1 MITLFIIFVLMVGLI
16 FVSTIMYG
24 KTMMTKKDIE
34 EIEEGE
40 FKKLLVI

>member
-1 MITLFIIFVLMVGLI
+1 MITLFIIFVLMVGLV

-34 EIEEGE
+34 EAE
-40 FKKLLVI
+40 KKFLELLIV